1 MKKSFNEKNMKYK
14 LPNIL
19 LATYVVLVLIALLYT
34 AHAITI
40 KAIVQPYNVLNDVN
54 TYRLEKGLEPLE
66 QSIMLCGLAYV
77 RSQQIQTD
85 WSHNQFYKEI
95 QKVQVGGRFHENL
108 ARFYTPDEVVPA
120 WKLSKAGHN
129 EAMLVDDMKYGC
141 VVQSEEY
148 YVFEGLT
155 PSYLDQIY

>member
-1 MKKSFNEKNMKYK
+1 MSTASRVFFG
-14 LPNIL
+14 IL
-19 LATYVVLVLIALLYT
+19 SLLVLMMMFYKHGEALSIT
-34 AHAITI
+34 AT
-40 KAIVQPYNVLNDVN
+40 VQPYNVLNDIN
-54 TYRLEKGLEPLE
+54 TYRTEKKLDPLQ
-66 QSIMLCGLAYV
+66 QSIILCGLAYV

-129 EAMLVDDMKYGC
+129 EAMLVEDMRYGC
-141 VVQSEEY
+141 VVQSGEY
-148 YVFEGLT
+148 YVFEGLV